1 MPRLRLAVP
10 TAAFQQPVRRAIQSA
25 ARIGVDGVQFDLRN
39 EIVAEQF
46 GETARQQLRHYLS
59 EFGLAVAST
68 TLPTQGSLVDADRLD
83 ARVAAI
89 QRSLEF
95 ARQLGAGV
103 LTVRLGPVP
112 SDESDPAYQRLV
124 DVLNDL
130 ARHGNRVGGMVA
142 VSTLGNSTEALRTLF
157 TRVHDGPLGL
167 DIDPAGCVF
176 RGDSPAGSLRAL
188 HDLATHIQIRDG
200 YRTAEGAGIE
210 AAIGAGATPWDEF
223 LATVLEIDYRG
234 WLTVRRTGGDDIPGD
249 LSRGVQY
256 VRTVTAGAF

>member
-1 MPRLRLAVP
+1 MPRVRLAVP
-10 TAAFQQPVRRAIQSA
+10 TAAFQQPIRRAIQSA
-25 ARIGVDGVQFDLRN
+25 ARLGVDGVQFDLRN

-103 LTVRLGPVP
+103 LTVRLGAVP
-112 SDESDPAYQRLV
+112 AEATDPAYQRLV

-130 ARHGNRVGGMVA
+130 ARHGNRVGSQVA
-142 VSTLGNSTEALRTLF
+142 VSTLGNSVDALRQLLA
-157 TRVHDGPLGL
+157 RVTEGPLGL
-167 DIDPAGCVF
+167 DFDPAGCVF
-176 RGDSPAGSLRAL
+176 RGESPAQSLRAL
-188 HDLATHIQIRDG
+188 HDLVAHVQIRDG

-210 AAIGAGATPWDEF
+210 TAIGAGTAPWDEF
-223 LATVLEIDYRG
+223 LATVLESDYRG

-249 LSRGVQY
+249 LARGVQY
-256 VRTVTAGAF
+256 VRTVTVGA